1 MTPDRWRQIEQLY
14 HAALERDASEQAAF
28 LKEACG
34 SDEALQREVESLL
47 AQQETAKGF
56 LESPALEVAA
66 QVLAGRS
73 GSHRFPATWALL
85 AGNP

>member
-1 MTPDRWRQIEQLY
+1 
-14 HAALERDASEQAAF
+14 
-28 LKEACG
+28 
-34 SDEALQREVESLL
+34 VESLL